1 MKCDST
7 FPSQW
12 KQQEEEEDNNK
23 KSRARLQLKKHGSN
37 TKKRVCRGAFYFPS
51 FVQVFSFVRV
61 FFSFHTPPN
70 QNTRAGYLCYFFLPR
85 THRKEQDLRRR
96 RWRWRRHT
104 FVFMFVGFSSRFFFC
119 RDFLQGFSWFSW
131 VFSASFFFAIWRL
144 WIMNES
150 VARGT
155 CNGNMCE
162 KPSWYC
168 CEKCFPKDYYFK
180 ISQ

>member
-1 MKCDST
+1 MWNVILP
-7 FPSQW
+7 FRHN
-12 KQQEEEEDNNK
+12 ENNK
-23 KSRARLQLKKHGSN
+23 KRKKTTTKNRARGCNWKSTEATQKKESAA
-37 TKKRVCRGAFYFPS
+37 AFFIS
-51 FVQVFSFVRV
+51 HLSCKFFLSLEF

-96 RWRWRRHT
+96 RRWRRHT
-104 FVFMFVGFSSRFFFC
+104 FVFMFVGFSSRFFFG

-131 VFSASFFFAIWRL
+131 GFFSFFFFAFWRL

-162 KPSWYC
+162 KPSCYC